1 MSPFFVLGDRMANE
15 ARSEN
20 IFEGL
25 LCGRRDIYT
34 SADTL
39 TEDNIIDE
47 VNSALVF
54 HLANV
59 TEENYLYWYRRGLQP
74 VLNRTKERNAFILN
88 KVLENHASEI
98 CTFKNGYFL
107 QTAASYIARNAD
119 AQEKVKTLNEYL
131 YRSGKHVAD
140 NELADWFHMVGKAAL
155 YVELTDDRENPVRAY
170 AVDPRSAC
178 VVYSLRPGKRPVFAL
193 NVVVSGKTA
202 FIDAYTKDTIFH
214 LVGGAASGRETTAYP
229 VYEYTASDIIGI
241 EPNRLGHIPIIEY
254 RYNSVNTG
262 AFEEVTPLLDA
273 INNCQS
279 NRLDGVEQFIQSI
292 AVAVNCKFEEGTT
305 ADKIKKAGMIAISSI
320 GENKADFK
328 ILSQELNQQQTQTL
342 VDNLLDQVM
351 RICAMPTRASQGRGT
366 YDTTGRAAIFNNGWE
381 QAASAARNTE
391 DLFKQSD
398 KYFEEILVDV
408 LGNIGALDIKMVDF
422 DLNFIRNET
431 ANVQA
436 KAQSLYTLL
445 SLGMNPVLAFA
456 QSGISD
462 DPVADVAMSDKY
474 LKMIWGDPDNPDQQG
489 SGKDAAQ
496 KSQDEGDHWV
506 QGYYR

>member
-1 MSPFFVLGDRMANE
+1 MANE
-15 ARSEN
+15 SIN

-34 SADTL
+34 TTETL
-39 TEDNIIDE
+39 TAENVIDE
-47 VNSALVF
+47 VNSALTW
-54 HLANV
+54 HLMNV
-59 TEENYLYWYRRGLQP
+59 AEEDYLYWYRRGLQP
-74 VLNRTKERNAFILN
+74 VLNRTKERNEFICN
-88 KVLENHASEI
+88 KTLENHAAEI
-98 CTFKNGYFL
+98 VAFRNGYL
-107 QTAASYIARNAD
+107 LMQNATFISRSEE

-131 YRSGKHVAD
+131 YRSGKHTAD

-155 YVELTDDRENPVRAY
+155 YVEPTNDRECPVRAY
-170 AVDPRSAC
+170 ALDPRSAC
-178 VVYSLRPGKRPVFAL
+178 VVYSMRPGKRPVFAL
-193 NVVVSGKTA
+193 NVVVSGDEA
-202 FIDAYTKDTIFH
+202 FIDVYTADTIFH
-214 LVGGAASGRETTAYP
+214 LAGGAAASKKETTAYP
-229 VYEYTASDIIGI
+229 IYEYLATDFLGA

-262 AFEEVTPLLDA
+262 SFEEVIPLLDA
-273 INNCQS
+273 INDVQS
-279 NRLDGVEQFIQSI
+279 NRVDGVAQFIQSI

-305 ADKIKKAGMIAISSI
+305 ADKIKKAGMVAISSI

-342 VDNLLDQVM
+342 VDNLLDQ
-351 RICAMPTRASQGRGT
+351 AMKIAAIPTRASNGRGT

-381 QAASAARNTE
+381 TTASVARNTE

-398 KYFEEILVDV
+398 KYWQEILVDV
-408 LGNIGALDIKMVDF
+408 LGRIGALDIKMVDF

-462 DPVADVAMSDKY
+462 DPVADVTASEKY
-474 LKMIWGDPDNPDQQG
+474 LKMIWGDPDNPEQG
-489 SGKDAAQ
+489 EGGKG
-496 KSQDEGDHWV
+496 QDKPAVDNGNWV
-506 QGYYR
+506 SGYYR